1 MTPTPHPRPT
11 RLKLLSIDFD
21 GLLHPVGTGTTQ
33 TTATFFGF
41 LPVLEALLAPY
52 AEVRVLVHSTWRYSY
67 QPAEL
72 QMFLGSLEER
82 FVGAAPR
89 GPRYESV
96 MWFMQQN
103 PQFASCR
110 ILDDDPLEFPDPPPA
125 EVILCD
131 PLLGMTDPHLQA
143 QLCAW
148 LAQP

>member
-1 MTPTPHPRPT
+1 MPTTSLPT
-11 RLKLLSIDFD
+11 TRQLKLLSIDFD
-21 GLLHPVGTGTTQ
+21 GLLHPVGTGTTRI
-33 TTATFFGF
+33 TTTFFGF
-41 LPVLEALLAPY
+41 LPVLESLLAPH

-82 FVGAAPR
+82 FVGASPR

-96 MWFMQQN
+96 LWFIQQN
-103 PQFASCR
+103 PQFASYR
-110 ILDDDPLEFPDPPPA
+110 ILDDDPREFPDPPPA